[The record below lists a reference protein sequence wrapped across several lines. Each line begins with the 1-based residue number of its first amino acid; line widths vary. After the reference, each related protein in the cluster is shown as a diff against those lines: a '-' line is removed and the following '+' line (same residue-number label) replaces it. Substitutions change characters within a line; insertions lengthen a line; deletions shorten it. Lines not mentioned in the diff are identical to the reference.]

1 MDARIFKGSSH
12 VGSKTAAAGTV
23 FTGLIP
29 PKAQAYSKIARM
41 VYTTA
46 GTAHTLSVLK
56 AQGRTTTTA
65 AQIATDTSLTL
76 SSISLAYDENGASLS
91 ENLAASD
98 YVVVQHTDG
107 TWGAYLMSGI
117 SGNTLT
123 IGALA
128 KAVASGAVV
137 YGMYEVAR
145 TTGKASWQVTTRT
158 STTETF
164 ETYDPAVAVVSSS
177 KVNEPLLIHSNN
189 ATAAGTLL
197 YVSAVYTKI

>member
-1 MDARIFKGSSH
+1 MDARIFKGSFH
-12 VGSKTAAAGTV
+12 VGSKTATAGTV
-23 FTGLIP
+23 FTALIP
-29 PKAQAYSKIARM
+29 PKPQAYAKIARM

-56 AQGRTTTTA
+56 AQGKTTTTA
-65 AQIATDTSLTL
+65 AQVATDTALTL
-76 SSISLAYDENGASLS
+76 SSISLALDENGASLS

-107 TWGAYLMSGI
+107 TWGAYLISSVSG
-117 SGNTLT
+117 STLT

-128 KAVASGAVV
+128 KAVANGATV

-145 TTGKASWQVTTRT
+145 TVGKASWQVTTRT

-164 ETYDPAVAVVSSS
+164 ETYDSAIGVVASA
-177 KVNEPLLIHSNN
+177 KVNEPLLVHSSNV
-189 ATAAGTLL
+189 TAAGTLL
-197 YVSAVYTKI
+197 YTAAAYTRI